1 MLKIH
6 QNMIRLWVKK
16 INNNEP
22 LFFKKIKDYKEH
34 PILCSGVYLERDFC
48 EI

>member
-1 MLKIH
+1 MLKID

-16 INNNEP
+16 FNNNKQ
-22 LFFKKIKDYKEH
+22 LFFKNIKDYKEY
-34 PILCSGVYLERDFC
+34 PILCSGVYLERNLC